1 MRSSEPRA
9 WSDESPARL
18 LERRGRSVEHR
29 AASTLA
35 HARFNGYDAPSSE
48 PLAVCREVSRQ
59 LAHIVRPKWDPR
71 CDFFRENADEQSV
84 KERSNTDAREAK
96 QWCVA
101 ALAKVFSFEET
112 VIMSRITKVTVSE
125 SVRGLIAGTQKHPPS
140 GPLTLGG
147 QPFTAQSLVQV
158 LQDMGSALSAVDTAK
173 ASWKDALK
181 NLDDVKAKVDPT
193 LGAYRSWVLATYGNA
208 PATLADFGLT
218 PPKAR
223 TPMTVEQKAA
233 AGAKREA
240 TRAARHTLGPKQ
252 KKLIKGTV
260 AATPPTVGA
269 AQAPAPA
276 SASTAS
282 PAAPAKPIG

>member
-1 MRSSEPRA
+1 MSN
-9 WSDESPARL
+9 
-18 LERRGRSVEHR
+18 
-29 AASTLA
+29 ST
-35 HARFNGYDAPSSE
+35 S
-48 PLAVCREVSRQ
+48 
-59 LAHIVRPKWDPR
+59 KKTK
-71 CDFFRENADEQSV
+71 AD
-84 KERSNTDAREAK
+84 
-96 QWCVA
+96 
-101 ALAKVFSFEET
+101 ALALVLA
-112 VIMSRITKVTVSE
+112 
-125 SVRGLIAGTQKHPPS
+125 LIAGTQKHFPNGS
-140 GPLTLGG
+140 FTLGNTTYTTLVSAM
-147 QPFTAQSLVQV
+147 TAHNAAQANAKDTLVAEQGTKATVGPV
-158 LQDMGSALSAVDTAK
+158 LQ
-173 ASWKDALK
+173 
-181 NLDDVKAKVDPT
+181 
-193 LGAYRSWVLATYGNA
+193 AYQHLVLAAFSNA
-208 PATLADFGLT
+208 TQTLADFGLT